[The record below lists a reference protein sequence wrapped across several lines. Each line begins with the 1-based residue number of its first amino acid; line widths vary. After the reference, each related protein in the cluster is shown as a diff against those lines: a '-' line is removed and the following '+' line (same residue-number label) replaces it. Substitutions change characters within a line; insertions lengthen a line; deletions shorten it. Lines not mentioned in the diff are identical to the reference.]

1 MNNETKASLVASA
14 TNTRSFTEILF
25 FIYAFLFFIIGFL
38 LLFFTE
44 TVSLVTMIGEQAK
57 LTIMVQQFFGSFLFL
72 LSFFLFSVRKLEGQV
87 ILNFIKGLILV
98 GFINLYLLF
107 SLSENILLPSIYFIF
122 QIIMQLS
129 FFIVLFEQLKR
140 R

>member
-1 MNNETKASLVASA
+1 MSNNQKKTPTK
-14 TNTRSFTEILF
+14 TQSFTKILF
-25 FIYAFLFFIIGFL
+25 VIYAFLFFTIGFL

-44 TVSLVTMIGEQAK
+44 RVSLVTMIGDQVKATSVVE
-57 LTIMVQQFFGSFLFL
+57 QFFGSFLLL

-87 ILNFIKGLILV
+87 ILNFISALILC

-107 SLSENILLPSIYFIF
+107 LLSENIILPSIFFIL
-122 QIIMQLS
+122 QIIMQIS
-129 FFIVLFEQLKR
+129 FFVVLFEQLKR

>member
-1 MNNETKASLVASA
+1 MNNEKKASLVASA

-44 TVSLVTMIGEQAK
+44 TVSLVTLIGEQVKA
-57 LTIMVQQFFGSFLFL
+57 TSVVEQFFGSFLLL
-72 LSFFLFSVRKLEGQV
+72 LSFLLFSVRKLEGQV
-87 ILNFIKGLILV
+87 ILNFISALIIC

-107 SLSENILLPSIYFIF
+107 LLSDNIILPSIYFIF

-129 FFIVLFEQLKR
+129 FFIVLFEQVKR
-140 R
+140 K

>member
-1 MNNETKASLVASA
+1 MDNKKEASK
-14 TNTRSFTEILF
+14 TQSFTKILF
-25 FIYAFLFFIIGFL
+25 VIYAFLFFIIGFL

-44 TVSLVTMIGEQAK
+44 RVSLVTIIGEQVKA
-57 LTIMVQQFFGSFLFL
+57 TSVVEQFFGSFLLL

-87 ILNFIKGLILV
+87 ILNFISALILC

-107 SLSENILLPSIYFIF
+107 LLSENIILPSIFFIF
-122 QIIMQLS
+122 QIIMQIS
-129 FFIVLFEQLKR
+129 FFVVLFEQLKR

>member
-1 MNNETKASLVASA
+1 MNNEKKASLVPSA

-25 FIYAFLFFIIGFL
+25 VIYASLFFIIGFL

-57 LTIMVQQFFGSFLFL
+57 LTIVVQQFFGSFLLL
-72 LSFFLFSVRKLEGQV
+72 LSFLLFSVRKLEGQV
-87 ILNFIKGLILV
+87 ILNFISALIIC
-98 GFINLYLLF
+98 GFINLHLLF
-107 SLSENILLPSIYFIF
+107 LLSDNIILPSIYFIF

-129 FFIVLFEQLKR
+129 FFIVLFEQVKR
-140 R
+140 K

>member
-1 MNNETKASLVASA
+1 MNNEKKASLVADA

-44 TVSLVTMIGEQAK
+44 TVSLVTMIGEKVKA
-57 LTIMVQQFFGSFLFL
+57 TSVVEQFFGSFML
-72 LSFFLFSVRKLEGQV
+72 LVSFFLFSVRKLEGQV

>member
-1 MNNETKASLVASA
+1 MDNKKEASK
-14 TNTRSFTEILF
+14 TQSFTKILF
-25 FIYAFLFFIIGFL
+25 VIYAFLFFIIGFL

-44 TVSLVTMIGEQAK
+44 RVSLVTIIDEQVKA
-57 LTIMVQQFFGSFLFL
+57 TIVVEQFFGSFLLL

-87 ILNFIKGLILV
+87 ILNFISALILC

-107 SLSENILLPSIYFIF
+107 LLSENIILPSIFFIF
-122 QIIMQLS
+122 QIIMQIS
-129 FFIVLFEQLKR
+129 FFVVLFEQLKR

>member
-1 MNNETKASLVASA
+1 MNNEKKASLVPSA

-25 FIYAFLFFIIGFL
+25 VIYAFLFFTIGFL

-44 TVSLVTMIGEQAK
+44 TVSLVTMIGEQVKA
-57 LTIMVQQFFGSFLFL
+57 TSVVEQFFGSFLLL
-72 LSFFLFSVRKLEGQV
+72 LSFFLFIVRKLEGQV
-87 ILNFIKGLILV
+87 ILNFISALILC

-107 SLSENILLPSIYFIF
+107 SLSENIFLPSIYFIF

-129 FFIVLFEQLKR
+129 FFIVLFEQVKR
-140 R
+140 K

>member
-1 MNNETKASLVASA
+1 MNNEKKASLVPSA
-14 TNTRSFTEILF
+14 TNTRSFTEIF
-25 FIYAFLFFIIGFL
+25 FVIYASLFFIIGFL

-44 TVSLVTMIGEQAK
+44 TVSLVTMIGEQVKA
-57 LTIMVQQFFGSFLFL
+57 TSVVEQFFGSFLLL
-72 LSFFLFSVRKLEGQV
+72 LSFLLFSVRNLEGQV
-87 ILNFIKGLILV
+87 ILNFISALIIC

-107 SLSENILLPSIYFIF
+107 LLSDNIILPSIYFIF

>member
-1 MNNETKASLVASA
+1 MDNKKEASK
-14 TNTRSFTEILF
+14 TQSFTKILF
-25 FIYAFLFFIIGFL
+25 VIYAFLFFIIGFL

-44 TVSLVTMIGEQAK
+44 RVSLVTMIGEQVKA
-57 LTIMVQQFFGSFLFL
+57 TSVVEQFFGSFLLL

-87 ILNFIKGLILV
+87 ILNFISALILC

-107 SLSENILLPSIYFIF
+107 LLSENIILPSIFFIF
-122 QIIMQLS
+122 QIIMQIS
-129 FFIVLFEQLKR
+129 FFVVLFEQLKR